1 MRDKRR
7 VEERR
12 GSVLA
17 LILAG
22 GQGGRLGPLT
32 DERAKPSLPFAGVY
46 RLIDFP
52 LSNCMHSGL
61 TDVWVLVQYAPHSLD
76 DHMAGG
82 RPWDYDRSYGGLR
95 LLHPHQGTDD
105 GGWYRGNADAIYR
118 NSREIARFDPDAVL
132 VLSADHVYKLDY
144 REVLAAHFDRDADLT
159 VVTKQLPR
167 EEAGRYGV
175 VEVDEACLVTGFEY
189 KPDEPKT
196 DVVTAEIFVYR
207 TARLL
212 ELLEEL
218 AQDVGEGEDSGLED
232 FGDQL
237 LPRLVREGRVFGYA
251 LEGYWRDVGTLESYW
266 QAHMELLEPEPSLD
280 LAERSWAIHTFG
292 PQHPPARLAATADV
306 GESLV
311 SPGCVVAGRVR
322 GSVLAPGVVVEEGAE
337 VLESVL
343 LADVRV
349 RAGVRVAR
357 AIVDEGVTV
366 SESVSG
372 SEEEVAVVAGPKR

>member
-1 MRDKRR
+1 M
-7 VEERR
+7 EERR

-144 REVLAAHFDRDADLT
+144 REAWLRTSTATPTSRSS
-159 VVTKQLPR
+159 R
-167 EEAGRYGV
+167 NSCRGRR
-175 VEVDEACLVTGFEY
+175 
-189 KPDEPKT
+189 P
-196 DVVTAEIFVYR
+196 
-207 TARLL
+207 
-212 ELLEEL
+212 
-218 AQDVGEGEDSGLED
+218 
-232 FGDQL
+232 
-237 LPRLVREGRVFGYA
+237 
-251 LEGYWRDVGTLESYW
+251 
-266 QAHMELLEPEPSLD
+266 
-280 LAERSWAIHTFG
+280 
-292 PQHPPARLAATADV
+292 AAT
-306 GESLV
+306 
-311 SPGCVVAGRVR
+311 
-322 GSVLAPGVVVEEGAE
+322 GSSRWMRPA
-337 VLESVL
+337 S
-343 LADVRV
+343 
-349 RAGVRVAR
+349 
-357 AIVDEGVTV
+357 
-366 SESVSG
+366 
-372 SEEEVAVVAGPKR
+372 